1 MFDPMTVAF
10 EIESPFKNKFG
21 NRNTLITIWHVDPC
35 KDGTDDSCGWFMR
48 ARHGDKKVLEDIR
61 KEFDF
66 IFKHNYW
73 FDKNGKQ
80 IFSTIGTLIE
90 MYSHA
95 TWIYFNRNR
104 RKQKKFMRKY
114 LLDIIQFAE
123 NPVDCGGDSITNK
136 WNCEKHDERFNGMAG
151 MIYSDICR
159 KQRKWWQH
167 PKWHIHHWKIQL
179 VFLRKFKNK
188 KPQANNVDENVR
200 ATV

>member
-1 MFDPMTVAF
+1 MHDPMTVVF
-10 EIESPFKNKFG
+10 EIKSPFKNKTG
-21 NRNTLITIWHVDPC
+21 IRNALITIWHVDPC

-48 ARHGDKKVLEDIR
+48 ERHGDKDMLEKIR
-61 KEFDF
+61 KEFEF
-66 IFKHNYW
+66 NFKHNYW
-73 FDKNGKQ
+73 FDKEGKQ

-104 RKQKKFMRKY
+104 RKQKEFMRKY

-123 NPVDCGGDSITNK
+123 NPIDCGGDNITNK
-136 WNCEKHDERFNGMAG
+136 WNYKSHEERFNGMAG

-167 PKWHIHHWKIQL
+167 PKWHIHHWKIEL
-179 VFLRKFKNK
+179 VFLRQFKK
-188 KPQANNVDENVR
+188 KKVVSNNNDATLNV
-200 ATV
+200 TI